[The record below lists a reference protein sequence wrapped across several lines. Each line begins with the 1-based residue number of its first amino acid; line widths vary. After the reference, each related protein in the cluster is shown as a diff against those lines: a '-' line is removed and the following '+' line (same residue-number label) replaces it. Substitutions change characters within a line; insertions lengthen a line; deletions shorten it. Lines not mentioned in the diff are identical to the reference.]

1 MSISITQYPAPFS
14 PSGTYRRNIRHA
26 AARPQ
31 PSLRLTPRGRFLA
44 GGLVAVLMALG
55 AVFFGSSVAA
65 TDEVDSVETVV
76 VDVAQ
81 GDTLWGIA
89 AAANPRGDVR
99 ATIDDIVF
107 LNSLEIGTKLPLGAE
122 LAVPVYR

>member
-1 MSISITQYPAPFS
+1 MSISITQYPAPFATAGS
-14 PSGTYRRNIRHA
+14 YRRNVRDA

-31 PSLRLTPRGRFLA
+31 PGLRLTRRGRLVL

-55 AVFFGSSVAA
+55 AVLFGSSVAA
-65 TDEVDSVETVV
+65 TDEVDAVETVL

-89 AAANPRGDVR
+89 SAANPRGDVR
-99 ATIDDIVF
+99 ATVDDIVF
-107 LNSLEIGTKLPLGAE
+107 LNSLEIGSKLPLGAE